1 MNRRMLFIG
10 LAVLVVFGVAWT
22 FLFWRPAGDEL
33 SEAQVER
40 RVAED
45 RLVTLHAQ
53 HARLLSIES
62 DLPRLQSGIESLRAG
77 VPDEAE
83 LAEFLLAVDEAGK
96 SSGVVINSIAP
107 TEPRMDSVTGL
118 VIVDVSIA
126 SSGGYYQMLDFL
138 NRLQDM
144 PRVLTVEALG
154 LSALRS
160 SEDPTSVPGL
170 QVLLDSRIYLT
181 GLDSILG
188 AAAETAVWTP
198 ADGQTE
204 G

>member
-1 MNRRMLFIG
+1 
-10 LAVLVVFGVAWT
+10 
-22 FLFWRPAGDEL
+22 
-33 SEAQVER
+33 
-40 RVAED
+40 
-45 RLVTLHAQ
+45 
-53 HARLLSIES
+53 
-62 DLPRLQSGIESLRAG
+62 LQSGIESLRAG

-188 AAAETAVWTP
+188 AAAETAVRTP

>member
-1 MNRRMLFIG
+1 VNRRMLFIG

-22 FLFWRPAGDEL
+22 FLLWRPAGDEL
-33 SEAQVER
+33 SEAEVER
-40 RVAED
+40 RSTED
-45 RLVTLHAQ
+45 RLVTLQAQ
-53 HARLLSIES
+53 HARLLAIQS
-62 DLPRLQSGIESLRAG
+62 DLPRLQSGIESLRAA

-96 SSGVVINSIAP
+96 SSGVVLNSIAP

-118 VIVDVSIA
+118 MIVDVSIA

-144 PRVLTVEALG
+144 HRVLTVETLG
-154 LSALRS
+154 LSAMRS
-160 SEDPTSVPGL
+160 SEDPTSVPGI

-181 GLDSILG
+181 GLDPSLG
-188 AAAETAVWTP
+188 ALVETAAQTP
-198 ADGQTE
+198 AE
-204 G
+204 GS